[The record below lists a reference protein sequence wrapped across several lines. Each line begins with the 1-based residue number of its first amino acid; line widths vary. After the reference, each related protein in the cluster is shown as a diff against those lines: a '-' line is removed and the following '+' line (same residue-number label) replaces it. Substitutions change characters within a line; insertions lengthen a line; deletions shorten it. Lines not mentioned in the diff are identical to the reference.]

1 MRDIRYATTMRLAF
15 EKTPVI
21 NLEVDLK
28 KKGISI
34 GDDLILVQADKGDF
48 FLYFQPKQSLLSRI
62 FINKRP
68 KRLGQLEAEV
78 SVNLAVNLDH
88 RNHVRIR
95 VVDATPKYLS
105 KDDTDSL
112 YVSIWISE

>member
-28 KKGISI
+28 KKVISI
-34 GDDLILVQADKGDF
+34 GDDLTLVQADKGDF
-48 FLYFQPKQSLLSRI
+48 FLYFQPKQGFLSRI
-62 FINKRP
+62 FINRRP
-68 KRLGQLEAEV
+68 KRLGQLEADV
-78 SVNLAVNLDH
+78 SVNLAVNLDPK
-88 RNHVRIR
+88 NHVRIR

-105 KDDTDSL
+105 KDGSDSL

>member
-1 MRDIRYATTMRLAF
+1 MRLAF

-34 GDDLILVQADKGDF
+34 GDDLTLVQADKGDF
-48 FLYFQPKQSLLSRI
+48 FLYFQPKQSLLSRV

-68 KRLGQLEAEV
+68 KRLPIVEEEARTNEATE
-78 SVNLAVNLDH
+78 SQ
-88 RNHVRIR
+88 VRE
-95 VVDATPKYLS
+95 K
-105 KDDTDSL
+105 
-112 YVSIWISE
+112 EN

>member
-1 MRDIRYATTMRLAF
+1 MKLAF

-34 GDDLILVQADKGDF
+34 GDDLSLVMTDKGDF
-48 FLYFQPKQSLLSRI
+48 FVYFQPKQSFLSRI

-68 KRLGQLEAEV
+68 RRLGQLETEV
-78 SVNLAVNLDH
+78 SDELAVCLDPKA
-88 RNHVRIR
+88 HVRIR
-95 VVDATPKYLS
+95 VVDATPKYLA
-105 KDDTDSL
+105 KDGVDSL
-112 YVSIWISE
+112 FVSIWISD

>member
-1 MRDIRYATTMRLAF
+1 VREIRHESTMILAF

-34 GDDLILVQADKGDF
+34 GDDLILDQSDKGDF
-48 FLYFQPKQSLLSRI
+48 FLYFQPKQGFLSRI
-62 FINKRP
+62 FLNKRP
-68 KRLGQLEAEV
+68 KRLGQLEADV
-78 SVNLAVNLDH
+78 SVNLVVNLDPK
-88 RNHVRIR
+88 NHVRIR

-105 KDDTDSL
+105 KDGTDSL
-112 YVSIWISE
+112 FVSIWISE

>member
-1 MRDIRYATTMRLAF
+1 MKLAF

-34 GDDLILVQADKGDF
+34 GDDLSLAMTDKGDF
-48 FLYFQPKQSLLSRI
+48 FIYFQPNQSFLSRI

-68 KRLGQLEAEV
+68 RRLGQLETEV
-78 SVNLAVNLDH
+78 SDELAACLDP
-88 RNHVRIR
+88 NDHVRIR
-95 VVDATPKYLS
+95 VVDATPKYLA
-105 KDDTDSL
+105 KDGVDSL
-112 YVSIWISE
+112 FVSIWISD

>member
-34 GDDLILVQADKGDF
+34 GDDLSLAMTDNGDF
-48 FLYFQPKQSLLSRI
+48 FAYFQPKQGFLSRI

-105 KDDTDSL
+105 KDGTDSL

>member
-1 MRDIRYATTMRLAF
+1 MRLAF

-34 GDDLILVQADKGDF
+34 GDDLTLVQADKGDF
-48 FLYFQPKQSLLSRI
+48 FLYFQPRQGFLSRI

-68 KRLGQLEAEV
+68 KRLGQLEADV
-78 SVNLAVNLDH
+78 SANLAANLDPKK
-88 RNHVRIR
+88 HVRIR
-95 VVDATPKYLS
+95 IVDATPKHIA
-105 KDDTDSL
+105 KDCIDRL
-112 YVSIWISE
+112 HVSIWISE

>member
-1 MRDIRYATTMRLAF
+1 MKLAF

-34 GDDLILVQADKGDF
+34 GDELTLSMTDIGDF
-48 FLYFQPKQSLLSRI
+48 FLYFQPNQGFLSRI
-62 FINKRP
+62 FINKGP
-68 KRLGQLEAEV
+68 MRLGQLQTEV
-78 SVNLAVNLDH
+78 SDALAVRLDPKDH
-88 RNHVRIR
+88 LRIR
-95 VVDATPKYLS
+95 VVDATPKHLS
-105 KDDTDSL
+105 KEGADSL